1 MGDKGKGPCENC
13 KAIIDIENKM
23 SDFHIHAQE
32 A

>member
-13 KAIIDIENKM
+13 KAIVDIEM